1 MTDSFGVILHTP
13 RKLLQDANKFFFPIR
28 SNYIFMMVR
37 REECIDINAYKWS
50 VTFYHQ
56 SPNNAQP
63 ELGPKL
69 PD

>member
-13 RKLLQDANKFFFPIR
+13 RKLLQDANKIFFPIR

-50 VTFYHQ
+50 VTRFLGYEHFTTNLRIT
-56 SPNNAQP
+56 PNPN
-63 ELGPKL
+63 
-69 PD
+69 